1 MIIVVS
7 YSHNPYCIHS
17 HTPYRTGY
25 IPAVYEQTNVPHIYV
40 IGDVLE
46 GKHELTPIAIQ
57 AGKLLSRRLCAGG
70 NSYTDYVNVATT
82 VFTPLEFGTIG
93 LAEEDAQAIFGS
105 DKIEVCCISSF
116 KYCL

>member
-1 MIIVVS
+1 M
-7 YSHNPYCIHS
+7 
-17 HTPYRTGY
+17 
-25 IPAVYEQTNVPHIYV
+25 YEQTNVPHIYV

-105 DKIEVCCISSF
+105 DKIEVCVAFPHLNTVCKNWYIVTS
-116 KYCL
+116 CVIG